1 MKLLVLSEEV
11 KSILQGADVTEAG
24 PFDGVIK
31 LLNSLTL
38 FVFVCLVF
46 VIVVLVIYKKYKDQ

>member
-31 LLNSLTL
+31 IINFLTI
-38 FVFVCLVF
+38 FVFVCLVL
-46 VIVVLVIYKKYKDQ
+46 VIVAVIVYKKFTEQ